1 MKKPNPIIKF
11 NGGEPVALCNKCNAI
26 MCYVTC
32 TEKDGEFCKVKE
44 IRNLNGVDYISTPIG
59 KTPPPFCEGH
69 SVSFSNDGALTFSI
83 AQCLFS
89 LGSSV
94 CLC

>member
-11 NGGEPVALCNKCNAI
+11 NSDEPVALCNKCSAI

-32 TEKDGEFCKVKE
+32 KDKEDKFCKVKE

-59 KTPPPFCEGH
+59 KTPPPYCNMCDNLF
-69 SVSFSNDGALTFSI
+69 N
-83 AQCLFS
+83 FS
-89 LGSSV
+89 LNE
-94 CLC
+94 